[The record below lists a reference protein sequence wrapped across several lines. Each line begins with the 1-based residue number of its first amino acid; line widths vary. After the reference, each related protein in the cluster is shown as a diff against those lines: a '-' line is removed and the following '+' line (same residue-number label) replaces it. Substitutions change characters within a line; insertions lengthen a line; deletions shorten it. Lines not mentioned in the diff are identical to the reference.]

1 MAVFSASAV
10 HTREAAPMS
19 QHHSLDERPS
29 ESARRTTAAVT
40 PRWIRAFDCVA
51 ISVARP
57 RAAWRRLFSI
67 DSEGAELEAN
77 ILHDG
82 AGWKEKRTGLGLESI
97 AMRAMIESVR
107 GYETLFARVAL
118 AAGFLSAV
126 GDRFGIWGPPGGTN
140 VAWGDFTAFTSYA
153 AKVNPWAPAALMPV
167 IVWTA
172 TLAEIALALLLI
184 VGYRTRWAAFGSGV
198 LLLLFALGMTAGT
211 GIKTAFDASVFAA
224 SAAGFLLSTQKR
236 FPLSLDD
243 AGG

>member
-1 MAVFSASAV
+1 
-10 HTREAAPMS
+10 
-19 QHHSLDERPS
+19 
-29 ESARRTTAAVT
+29 
-40 PRWIRAFDCVA
+40 
-51 ISVARP
+51 
-57 RAAWRRLFSI
+57 
-67 DSEGAELEAN
+67 
-77 ILHDG
+77 
-82 AGWKEKRTGLGLESI
+82 
-97 AMRAMIESVR
+97 MIESVR